1 MKRVA
6 IFASAFYPSLGG
18 VEELVR
24 QQALHLQKLGI
35 QVRIF
40 TNQWPRDLP
49 ELEFIDGLRVCRLP
63 FRLPGF
69 GFRSSLSFH
78 ASVRRILARLEDD
91 LSDWRPDVIH
101 LQCVSANGWYGAELA
116 RRMSVPLVVSSQGER
131 TMDSTGLY
139 DRSPLMNRLLR
150 ATLRQAQFI
159 TACSEATLTDLE
171 TYYGGWSGTPA
182 KVIYNGVGDEM
193 FKSGK
198 PWAHPLPFL
207 LGMGRLVPQKG
218 FDALIQGFAR
228 SNLKGVDLLLAGEGS
243 EEASLRQR
251 SSELQ
256 MDSRIHFLGRACRE
270 RVGQLIRG
278 CAGMIVPS
286 LREPMGIVAL
296 EGMATGKPL
305 LLSRVG
311 GLAEISKEGR
321 GCRTVEPG
329 NVEALA
335 EGIRWLGGLRDRDFQ
350 ENREQAAQFRW
361 ERITRNYVEVYQS
374 AVDRLPD
381 KKSPQNEDRENEYS
395 NSVSNQAPQRIST
408 GVLRDKPMA
417 LA

>member
-6 IFASAFYPSLGG
+6 IFTSAFYPSLGG

-24 QQALHLQKLGI
+24 QQSLHLQKLGL
-35 QVRIF
+35 QVRVF
-40 TNQWPRDLP
+40 TNRWPRDLP

-63 FRLPGF
+63 FRLPGS
-69 GFRSSLSFH
+69 GLRSSLSFH
-78 ASVRRILARLEDD
+78 SSVRRILARLEND
-91 LSDWRPDVIH
+91 LSDWRPDIIH
-101 LQCVSANGWYGAELA
+101 VQCVSANGWYGAELA
-116 RRMSVPLVVSSQGER
+116 RRLSVPLVVSSQGER

-139 DRSPLMNRLLR
+139 DQSPLMNRLLR
-150 ATLRQAQFI
+150 ATLKQAQFI
-159 TACSEATLTDLE
+159 TACSEATLNDLE
-171 TYYGGWSGTPA
+171 SFHGGWFGTPA

-193 FKSGK
+193 FKSGQ

-228 SNLKGVDLLLAGEGS
+228 SNLNGIDLLLAGEGS
-243 EEASLRQR
+243 EEASLRKR
-251 SSELQ
+251 SSDLR
-256 MDSRIHFLGRACRE
+256 MDGRIHFLGRACRE

-296 EGMATGKPL
+296 EGMAAGKPL

-311 GLAEISKEGR
+311 GLAEIAREGR
-321 GCRTVEPG
+321 GCRKVEPG

-335 EGIRWLGGLRDRDFQ
+335 DGIRWLGSLRESEFQ
-350 ENREQAAQFRW
+350 ESREHAAQFRW
-361 ERITRNYVEVYQS
+361 ERITRRYLEVYQAA
-374 AVDRLPD
+374 AVRFSD
-381 KKSPQNEDRENEYS
+381 KKSMQNEERELDCSELES
-395 NSVSNQAPQRIST
+395 NHATQHISAA
-408 GVLRDKPMA
+408 VLREKPVV